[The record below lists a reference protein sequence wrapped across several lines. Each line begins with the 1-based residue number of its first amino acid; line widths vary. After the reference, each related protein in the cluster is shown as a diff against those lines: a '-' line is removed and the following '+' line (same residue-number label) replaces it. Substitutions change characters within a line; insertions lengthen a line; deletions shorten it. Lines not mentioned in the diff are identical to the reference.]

1 MERNKERPRGL
12 IRSEFMIPT
21 IRTYTRH
28 DVPGLRNCV
37 MALQEYER
45 TIDPRLLEPED
56 MADRYLEHVMA
67 RCREANGRIF
77 VAEHDGETV
86 GFVVVL
92 AEEWSAEP
100 DEPPGTYALVSD
112 LAVLEPWR
120 RQGIGRALLE
130 QAESFARNAGATE
143 IRVNVLAG
151 NRSAAKLYEQIGFT
165 PYLMVLSKELS
176 R

>member
-1 MERNKERPRGL
+1 MAEDSAL
-12 IRSEFMIPT
+12 MTCT
-21 IRTYTRH
+21 IRPYAPHHT
-28 DVPGLRNCV
+28 PGLRTCV
-37 MALQEYER
+37 VALQDYER

-56 MADRYLEHVMA
+56 MAERYLEHVMA

-92 AEEWSAEP
+92 AEERSAEP

-143 IRVNVLAG
+143 IRVSVLAR
-151 NRSAAKLYEQIGFT
+151 NDPATDLYTQAGFL
-165 PYLMVLSKELS
+165 PYLKILTKNLHAG
-176 R
+176 